1 MIPLLLQVNTSG
13 TLDSFG
19 IGLTDKL
26 FNHLIYGILGRIGLF
41 FDYFESLCPI
51 LAAICFMMALGM
63 AMFKV
68 FLQVADLRSEVIKL
82 FMSFIIYVFMLWAFP
97 MAVKGI
103 MTLAS
108 SMGYGAVFS
117 TGLYS
122 ANVTE
127 LSGKG
132 TSKADFYKWLEE
144 NCGDLFSFDDENVEN
159 MDITGDHA
167 KKALNFKLIDAKS
180 GFMDLNKAFKFMTG
194 FARLYFGMCPKVSI
208 ISGAASFLICLVFL
222 ISWCISVFVCFKI
235 LLKYVTTLV
244 EYFALKG
251 FGILFVPLSLWEG
264 TKSYTSN
271 LIKAIGSMT
280 IKMIVTFSI
289 SFLAIM
295 LLVDNL
301 ESIYLSN
308 KVFDAGKVGSFGII
322 PGCLT
327 LVFESLF
334 INLLVDST
342 DKIANFLEGGSPS
355 IGLGDFAKSAGS
367 AAAAGV
373 LGGMAGV
380 GMGKAMMGGRQ
391 ALGSAAA
398 NFAQSGGGFE
408 GAKSAMGSLAK
419 GMASGAKEFGSGLK
433 NHIGQMGNLA
443 SNALGIN
450 GGSPFN
456 DLSIAMRGGNPFG
469 NGGKNG
475 GEKEGVPSEGSTS
488 GSSGNNGGSEG
499 SLSQNGSSGS
509 IESDNKSDGGAA
521 SSKSTSENDKKSGN
535 SSNMAQ
541 GSDKA
546 ISSSKAEGEAS
557 SSSPSTSSSHS
568 SNLRD
573 TKNDFA
579 NADAQTKQDML
590 DSGMVGIYGSADTH
604 LEKTKNGQEKRVI
617 NDTLSDKMMQTANRF
632 SQSDDSLKR
641 YIANPLGSM
650 AGFMKSYNERRNS
663 LNSKGNQKGI
673 VSSLAGATK
682 DRISNS
688 NAGKMFNTLRNGG
701 GVRDGL
707 HEILNNAN
715 GKTANVLNNGKSS
728 YVTDGF
734 NNSYNKTNLGE
745 SSYNVDQNGSYDRNG
760 SNRVN
765 AVLTQRHGKA
775 IEDRSQAPTDND
787 AVSFAKDATKEAMNN
802 KDRG

>member
-1 MIPLLLQVNTSG
+1 MMPLLLQVNTSV
-13 TLDSFG
+13 TLDSLG

-26 FNHLIYGILGRIGLF
+26 FNHVIYGILGRIGLF
-41 FDYFESLCPI
+41 FNYFESLCPI

-122 ANVTE
+122 ANGGE
-127 LSGKG
+127 LSSKG
-132 TSKADFYKWLEE
+132 ASKADFYKWLEE
-144 NCGDLFSFDDENVEN
+144 NCGDLFQVYPDDNVEN
-159 MDITGDHA
+159 MDITGEHA
-167 KKALNFKLIDAKS
+167 KKSLNFKLVDAKS

-208 ISGAASFLICLVFL
+208 ISGGASFLMCLIFL
-222 ISWCISVFVCFKI
+222 ISWCISVFICFKI
-235 LLKYVTTLV
+235 LLKYVTTLI

-251 FGILFVPLSLWEG
+251 FGILFIPLSLWEG

-308 KVFDAGKVGSFGII
+308 KIFDAGKVGSFGII

-327 LVFESLF
+327 LVFQSLF

-355 IGLGDFAKSAGS
+355 IGLGDFARSAGS
-367 AAAAGV
+367 AAAATV

-380 GMGKAMMGGRQ
+380 GMGKAMMGSRQ
-391 ALGSAAA
+391 AMGSAAA

-419 GMASGAKEFGSGLK
+419 GMAGGAKEFGSGLK

-443 SNALGIN
+443 SNALGVN

-456 DLSIAMRGGNPFG
+456 DLAIAMRGGNPFSMAGTKG
-469 NGGKNG
+469 NGNG
-475 GEKEGVPSEGSTS
+475 DESSEGSS
-488 GSSGNNGGSEG
+488 GGNGSSEGNI
-499 SLSQNGSSGS
+499 SQNGSSGS
-509 IESDNKSDGGAA
+509 IESDNKSDGQTA
-521 SSKSTSENDKKSGN
+521 SSKSTSENDTKSGN

-541 GSDKA
+541 GKDKA
-546 ISSSKAEGEAS
+546 AVSASKGEGET
-557 SSSPSTSSSHS
+557 SSSPSSSSAS
-568 SNLRD
+568 SPWRD
-573 TKNDFA
+573 TKSDFA
-579 NADAQTKQDML
+579 NANAENKQDMI

-650 AGFMKSYNERRNS
+650 AGFMKSYNQRRNS
-663 LNSKGNQKGI
+663 LDSQGNQKGI
-673 VSSLAGATK
+673 VRSLAGATK

-707 HEILNNAN
+707 HEILHNAN

-745 SSYNVDQNGSYDRNG
+745 SSYNVNQNGSYDRNG

-787 AVSFAKDATKEAMNN
+787 AVSFAKDATKDAMNN